1 MWEFETDPEFQ
12 AKLEWADTFV
22 REEVEP
28 LDHLLGDPADK
39 RNPDHVRI
47 TGPLMQRVKDQ
58 GLWACHLGS
67 HLGGPGYGQ
76 VKLVLLYEILGRSR
90 WATTIFGSMAPN
102 TGNAEILAA
111 FGTPSQKERYLE
123 PLLDGR
129 ISSSFSMTEPH
140 GGSDPRNFV
149 TFARRDG
156 DGWVLDGEKW
166 ISSDAAHADFLIV
179 MSKTDMEVDAQ
190 RGMTMFLVPTDTP
203 GVRFVRNSGLGA
215 SSLHEHSHSHIKYEG
230 VKLGQDAVLGAVGG
244 AFDIAQYRLGGGRV
258 HQGGRALGQMRKAFE
273 MMCERVVSRP
283 MRGKTLADW
292 QFPQGDV
299 ADTYVDIE
307 QFKLLLL
314 QTAWRIDKYDDYSKV
329 RKEIAAVKVAMSRIY
344 SNIIQKAMHL
354 HGAIGIS
361 TEMPFAEMLIMAE
374 VYGIGD
380 GPIEVHR
387 IGLAKQI
394 LKDVEPGD
402 PVFPREWLPTRREQ
416 ARALYGDV
424 AALDYPVETP

>member
-12 AKLEWADTFV
+12 AKLDWADRFV

-39 RNPDHVRI
+39 RNPDHIRI

-58 GLWACHLGS
+58 GLWACHLGPN
-67 HLGGPGYGQ
+67 LGGPGYGQ

-111 FGTPSQKERYLE
+111 FGTEEQKARYLQ
-123 PLLDGR
+123 PLLDGE
-129 ISSSFSMTEPH
+129 ISSAFSMTEPT

-149 TFARRDG
+149 TYAERDG
-156 DGWVLDGEKW
+156 DGWILHGEKW
-166 ISSDAAHADFLIV
+166 ITSDGAHAEFLLV
-179 MSKTDMEVDAQ
+179 MAKTDVDVDA
-190 RGMTMFLVPTDTP
+190 REGMTMFIVPTDTP
-203 GVRFVRNSGLGA
+203 GVTYVRNSALGA
-215 SSLHEHSHSHIKYEG
+215 SSLHEHSQSHIRYDW
-230 VKLGQDAVLGAVGG
+230 VRLGPDAVLGEVGK
-244 AFDIAQYRLGGGRV
+244 AFDIAQHRLGGGRV

-283 MRGKTLADW
+283 MKGARLADQ
-292 QFPQGDV
+292 QFTQGAV
-299 ADTYVDIE
+299 ADTWVDIE
-307 QFKLLLL
+307 QFRLLLL
-314 QTAWRIDKYDDYSKV
+314 RTAWLIDKYDDYAKV
-329 RKEIAAVKVAMSRIY
+329 RKDIAAVKVAMSRIY
-344 SNIIQKAMHL
+344 SDIIQKAMHL
-354 HGAIGIS
+354 HGAIGV
-361 TEMPFAEMLIMAE
+361 TADMPFAEMLIMAE

-387 IGLAKQI
+387 IGLAKQL

-402 PVFPREWLPTRREQ
+402 PVYPREWLPKRREEAI
-416 ARALYGDV
+416 ARYGAV
-424 AALDYPVETP
+424 AEVTAP